1 MSIEMPMIWL
11 IGIAQKAIIAGCCT
25 PLFPIWQCL
34 TTRRIKV
41 KDFERANSQFS
52 ELARFSDKAFPDA
65 NAALRR
71 LPKQEVF
78 ILLASNQLD
87 CDLSLF
93 DLIFEL
99 QCPAKRI
106 G

>member
-1 MSIEMPMIWL
+1 MSIEMPMIRL
-11 IGIAQKAIIAGCCT
+11 IGIAQKTIVAGCCT
-25 PLFPIWQCL
+25 PLFPIWQWL
-34 TTRRIKV
+34 TTRGIKV
-41 KDFERANSQFS
+41 KNLERADGQFS
-52 ELARFSDKAFPDA
+52 ELTWFSDKAFPYA

-93 DLIFEL
+93 DLIFDL
-99 QCPAKRI
+99 QRAAKSI